1 MPHVSLWPPAG
12 LVGEGWGG
20 KAQAGWLA
28 AWHPA
33 AAAAAAPAAAAAVAA
48 APAAALPPPPPPPP
62 PPTHTHT
69 ACSHL
74 PPVIPA
80 CPPATPTP
88 EQLCDPHPAG
98 GRPLARKRGGTRD
111 CAQLDRRARRPHGS
125 SSSSGSGGV
134 GVGPGQRHSSDC
146 RAICSQPHTTS
157 RSHACLAQATWSPT
171 AAGSTFG

>member
-62 PPTHTHT
+62 HTHTHT